1 MNESFKTLM
10 GVKKLDK
17 NSLPGYPMGIGE
29 DTETWPRDPATRKKL
44 LRFDWRA
51 GKQDD
56 AINSDGIQ
64 KVADRI
70 RAVGPQMYPTA
81 STLLEEIIPGQIEKV
96 VRAKWMRLAGE
107 FRKADKKRKR
117 QEDDDWDDE
126 VEVVDGG
133 LDRAQ
138 MNSRV
143 QSVSQS
149 CHSEPQ
155 S

>member
-1 MNESFKTLM
+1 
-10 GVKKLDK
+10 
-17 NSLPGYPMGIGE
+17 
-29 DTETWPRDPATRKKL
+29 
-44 LRFDWRA
+44 
-51 GKQDD
+51 
-56 AINSDGIQ
+56 
-64 KVADRI
+64 
-70 RAVGPQMYPTA
+70 MYPTA

-107 FRKADKKRKR
+107 FRKADKKRKQ